1 MVIAHVSVRY
11 ATCCRMSLRETLR
24 CKLRYSMY
32 LTQVGGPKRKP
43 GGGRRIQAA
52 VLPEILTDLTSHME
66 IKVARTSV
74 KPSAPQKRLLSI
86 KKEIYIPRT

>member
-11 ATCCRMSLRETLR
+11 AACCRMSLRETLH

-52 VLPEILTDLTSHME
+52 VLPKILTDEFT
-66 IKVARTSV
+66 
-74 KPSAPQKRLLSI
+74 LLPIWKS
-86 KKEIYIPRT
+86 KLPEHL